1 MRIAVPLLLALAP
14 LAACSDD
21 SGNNETDTRDSVQPD
36 TVEETTPDT
45 TGDDAPDTPDDTADD
60 TDAAD
65 TGDDTAD
72 GDATSCEHPC
82 LDEFGK
88 NDKSLCP
95 APQSDWLCKAGCCEV
110 VFRCATDS
118 DCTTRG
124 FTEGQCQ
131 DDRFACVCHA
141 ADDTRQSPATTEV
154 GQCYTWLCA
163 VDGDCGEGE
172 LCAGGACVAAVDAK
186 GLSVRILDRATV
198 LTPGATYAL
207 TAEAFDPADD
217 RVVVAVTPTWSSS
230 DPDVAAVSAAGVVTG
245 GATAGLATITATN
258 GDKTATLVIDN
269 VVPAGD
275 DITLVV
281 RTELTWEPVTGS
293 YLVIDQSTGEGTVS
307 DLPLDGVVR
316 IATAGDGPWDV
327 HVMAD
332 DNDWVSWLG
341 LVAGDTR
348 YLPVPKTVYGHI
360 VEDKEHNY
368 IAAETELRNVG
379 VITGVPDFTT
389 YSHEGTLEIV
399 LTTTG
404 LSSALFDF
412 SLPVLLGSDVKRY
425 LDPASE
431 IPSVDTDEPISVPGG
446 IVFNLL
452 GPAVPSYVLTAP
464 KGHHRLWS
472 LGGRLNINDVA
483 EYTSVIFD
491 AVGGGSLDFTRIV
504 GAVFPLFRSFWSGY
518 APDVEVT
525 ETGVDADQLQFTS
538 RLTTP
543 MGVTVKLDVPALP
556 AIDELGWADGLF
568 LLSGAQTLDGYM
580 VPLGLS
586 GGADTGDKE
595 NNPPDGIADGDEKT
609 PAKDPFALPIAPMH
623 GGLQG
628 PSARYLV
635 AAVAAAIPGSGDPR
649 PSSGSA
655 ILYRWAPGEHPAE
668 DVTLP
673 AFLGFPSLSTI
684 GVDFAQ
690 RLVAVASSAGS
701 ELVRVLFKGKRGEHW
716 TFYGV
721 QPGSTL
727 HVPNPADYGLEHDRF
742 VKDELDSVLV
752 NCMDFAAG
760 VDLAR
765 LGVPGGV
772 ALDLMLGVV
781 ERVSF
786 IDVKNQPLPQ

>member
-1 MRIAVPLLLALAP
+1 MRIALPLLLALAP

-21 SGNNETDTRDSVQPD
+21 NGGETDTRDSAQPD
-36 TVEETTPDT
+36 TTEETTPDT
-45 TGDDAPDTPDDTADD
+45 SEEVADD
-60 TDAAD
+60 TSEVEDDTTAD
-65 TGDDTAD
+65 TTAD
-72 GDATSCEHPC
+72 GDTASCEHPC

-95 APQSDWLCKAGCCEV
+95 APQSDWLCKAGCCEA
-110 VFRCATDS
+110 VFRCTDDA
-118 DCTTRG
+118 DCATRG
-124 FTEGQCQ
+124 FTEGQCG
-131 DDRFACVCHA
+131 DDRFACVCHGD
-141 ADDTRQSPATTEV
+141 DDTRQSPATTEV

-163 VDGDCGEGE
+163 VDGDCADGE
-172 LCAGGACVAAVDAK
+172 LCAGGACVAAPDDK
-186 GLSVRILDRATV
+186 GLAVRILERATV

-207 TAEAFDPADD
+207 SAEAYDREDD
-217 RVVVAVTPTWSSS
+217 RIVLGVTPTWSSS
-230 DPDVAAVSAAGVVTG
+230 DSDVASVSAAGVVTG
-245 GATAGLATITATN
+245 GASAGVATITATH
-258 GDKTATLVIDN
+258 GDETATLTIEN

-293 YLVIDQSTGEGTVS
+293 VLVIDQSTGEGVVEE
-307 DLPLDGVVR
+307 LPLDGIVR

-327 HVMAD
+327 HVLAD

-341 LVAGDTR
+341 LGAGDTR
-348 YLPVPKTVYGHI
+348 YLPVPKTIYGKI

-368 IAAETELRNVG
+368 LEETELRNVG

-389 YSHEGTLEIV
+389 YSYEGTLEIV

-431 IPSVDTDEPISVPGG
+431 IPSVDVDDPISVPGG

-452 GPAVPSYVLTAP
+452 GPAIPNYVLTAP

-483 EYTSVIFD
+483 EYSSVIFD
-491 AVGGGSLDFTRIV
+491 AIGGGDLDFTKIV
-504 GAVFPLFRSFWSGY
+504 GAVFPLFRNFWSGY
-518 APDVEVT
+518 APDVEV
-525 ETGVDADQLQFTS
+525 ADVGLGADKVAFTS

-543 MGVTVKLDVPALP
+543 MGVTVNLDVPALP

-568 LLSGAQTLDGYM
+568 LLSGAQTVDGFM

-586 GGADTGDKE
+586 GGADSGDKQ
-595 NNPPDGIADGDEKT
+595 NNPPDGIADGNEKT
-609 PAKDPFALPIAPMH
+609 PAKDPFPLPIAPMH

-628 PSARYLV
+628 PSSRYLV
-635 AAVAAAIPGSGDPR
+635 AAVAAAIPGSNDPR

-655 ILYRWAPGEHPAE
+655 ILYRWAQGEHPAT

-673 AFLGFPSLSTI
+673 AFLGFPSLANI
-684 GVDFAQ
+684 GADFDA
-690 RLVAVASSAGS
+690 RLVAVDDAPGT
-701 ELVRVLFKGKRGEHW
+701 ELVRVLLKGKRGEHW

-721 QPGSTL
+721 DAGAPL
-727 HVPNPADYGLEHDRF
+727 HVPNPADYGFEHDRF
-742 VKDELDSVLV
+742 IKDALDSVLV

-760 VDLAR
+760 VELAR

-772 ALDLMLGVV
+772 ALDLMLGIV